1 MLRCIIAEDERIL
14 RKGLILTTD
23 WKSLDCEVVGEAEN
37 GLEALDLFKTKKPDL
52 LITDIRMPLMDGL
65 ELIEK
70 CRPLHSAD
78 YIIMSGYSDFSYA
91 KKAIHLGVSEYILKP
106 LDEEELFDAITK
118 IKRERLK
125 KNASPPPVS
134 PEREPGSIETMEAF
148 ICQVP
153 SKNRYIMEAMSFLSQ
168 NYDREISL
176 KEICKA
182 LLISESYLTKL
193 FKEHVGYSFVDF
205 LMHCRVRKACEL
217 LADPAI
223 KIYAAAE
230 QVGYRDQRYFS
241 VIFKK
246 ITGMTPKEYQN
257 MRLDFSLSHREKAH
271 LA

>member
-125 KNASPPPVS
+125 KNASPPPGLSRKGAWQYRNHGSLYLSGTVKKQIHYGS
-134 PEREPGSIETMEAF
+134 HELSFSKLRPG
-148 ICQVP
+148 
-153 SKNRYIMEAMSFLSQ
+153 
-168 NYDREISL
+168 
-176 KEICKA
+176 
-182 LLISESYLTKL
+182 
-193 FKEHVGYSFVDF
+193 DF
-205 LMHCRVRKACEL
+205 
-217 LADPAI
+217 P
-223 KIYAAAE
+223 
-230 QVGYRDQRYFS
+230 
-241 VIFKK
+241 
-246 ITGMTPKEYQN
+246 
-257 MRLDFSLSHREKAH
+257 
-271 LA
+271 